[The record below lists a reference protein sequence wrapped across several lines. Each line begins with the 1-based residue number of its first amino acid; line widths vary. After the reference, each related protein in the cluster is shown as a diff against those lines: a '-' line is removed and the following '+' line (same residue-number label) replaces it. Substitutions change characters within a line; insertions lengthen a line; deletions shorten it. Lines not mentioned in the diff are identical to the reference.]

1 MKFPKFFTREVK
13 ASAAGVVMV
22 RNPGQPIWTPR
33 QYDKFADEAY
43 AKNVIAYSAISRV
56 ASAVASVEFEV
67 WQGDKELSAHPLLDL
82 IARPNMFQS
91 FPEFVRE
98 KISYHLIAGNSYDE
112 RVQIG
117 GVTREI
123 YSLRPD
129 RMKVLESNTG
139 MPGGYVYEV
148 GGKKTRWDADPVTG
162 ESDIRHMKAFNPL
175 NDWYGQSPVES
186 GAYAVDQ
193 HNEAMA
199 YVQALLQNGATP
211 TGALVSS
218 ETLTPDQFAALK
230 AQMEERH
237 QGSANAGRP
246 LLLEGGLDW
255 KQMGVSPQNMQVLET
270 KNAAARDIALAFG
283 VPPMLLG
290 IPGDNTYAN
299 YKEARLAFWEDTV
312 LPLVGYMAREWT
324 NWLGEGTVEIRPNF
338 EKIPAIV
345 EKSARRWEMA
355 DKSTD
360 LTINERRALKGY
372 DDLKSGGDVV
382 LVNAGLIP
390 VEEPEGGVE
399 GITPTGDVQRQA
411 LNGAQ
416 MSSIQGVIEAVASGM
431 IPASSAIQ
439 MLKISFPSMTSEEA
453 GALIDPAN
461 GFEQDIPDIKSLA
474 EIAGYAQ
481 KVD

>member
-1 MKFPKFFTREVK
+1 MKFPKFFAREVK

-22 RNPGQPIWTPR
+22 RNPGRPVWTPR
-33 QYDKFADEAY
+33 NYESFANVAY
-43 AKNVIAYSAISRV
+43 AKNVIAYSAINRI

-67 WQGDKELSAHPLLDL
+67 WQGDKELSAHPMLDL
-82 IARPNMFQS
+82 IAQPNQRQS

-98 KISYHLIAGNSYDE
+98 KVGYHLIAGNSYDE
-112 RVQIG
+112 RVQLG

-129 RMKVLESNTG
+129 RMKVLESNDG
-139 MPGGYVYEV
+139 QPGGYVYEV
-148 GGKKTRWDADPVTG
+148 GGKKARWDVDPVTG
-162 ESDIRHMKAFNPL
+162 QCDIRHMRAFNPL
-175 NDWYGQSPVES
+175 NDWYGQSSIEAA
-186 GAYAVDQ
+186 AYGVDQ

-199 YVQALLQNGATP
+199 YTQALLQNGATP
-211 TGALVSS
+211 SGALVSTDPLS
-218 ETLTPDQFAALK
+218 PDQFDKLK

-255 KQMGVSPQNMQVLET
+255 KPMGASPEKMQVLDT
-270 KNAAARDIALAFG
+270 KNSAARDIALAFG

-324 NWLGEGTVEIRPNF
+324 NWLGEGTAEIRPNY

-345 EKSARRWEMA
+345 EKAARRWEMA

-360 LTINERRALKGY
+360 LTINERRAIKGY
-372 DDLKSGGDVV
+372 DDLKSGGDAV
-382 LVNAGLIP
+382 LVSAGLIP
-390 VEEPEGGVE
+390 IEDASAP
-399 GITPTGDVQRQA
+399 IDDV
-411 LNGAQ
+411 
-416 MSSIQGVIEAVASGM
+416 
-431 IPASSAIQ
+431 
-439 MLKISFPSMTSEEA
+439 
-453 GALIDPAN
+453 
-461 GFEQDIPDIKSLA
+461 KSLA
-474 EIAGYAQ
+474 EIAGYAT
-481 KVD
+481 KDD

>member
-1 MKFPKFFTREVK
+1 MKFPKFFPRETK

-22 RNPGQPIWTPR
+22 RHQGQPVWTPR

-43 AKNVIAYSAISRV
+43 TKNVIAYSAINRI
-56 ASAVASVEFEV
+56 ASAVALVEFEV

-82 IARPNMFQS
+82 IARPNPGQS
-91 FPEFVRE
+91 FPEFLRE
-98 KISYHLIAGNSYDE
+98 KVGYQLIAGNSYDE
-112 RVQIG
+112 RVQLG

-129 RMKVLESNTG
+129 RMKVIESNDG
-139 MPGGYVYEV
+139 QPAGYVYEV
-148 GGKKTRWDADPVTG
+148 GGKKTRWDVDAVSG

-175 NDWYGQSPVES
+175 NDWYGQSPIEAA
-186 GAYAVDQ
+186 AYGVDQ

-199 YVQALLQNGATP
+199 YTQSLLQNGATP
-211 TGALVSS
+211 TGALVASNDLS
-218 ETLTPDQFAALK
+218 QDQFDKLK

-246 LLLEGGLDW
+246 MLLEGGLDW

-299 YKEARLAFWEDTV
+299 YKEARLSFWEDTV
-312 LPLVGYMAREWT
+312 LPLVGYVAREWT
-324 NWLGEGTVEIRPNF
+324 NWLGEGTAEIRPNY

-345 EKSARRWEMA
+345 EKAARRWEMA
-355 DKSTD
+355 DKSTE
-360 LTINERRALKGY
+360 LTINERRAIKGY
-372 DDLKSGGDVV
+372 DDLLSGGDVV

-390 VEEPEGGVE
+390 IEDAAAP
-399 GITPTGDVQRQA
+399 IDDV
-411 LNGAQ
+411 
-416 MSSIQGVIEAVASGM
+416 
-431 IPASSAIQ
+431 
-439 MLKISFPSMTSEEA
+439 
-453 GALIDPAN
+453 
-461 GFEQDIPDIKSLA
+461 KSL
-474 EIAGYAQ
+474 EQIAGYAT